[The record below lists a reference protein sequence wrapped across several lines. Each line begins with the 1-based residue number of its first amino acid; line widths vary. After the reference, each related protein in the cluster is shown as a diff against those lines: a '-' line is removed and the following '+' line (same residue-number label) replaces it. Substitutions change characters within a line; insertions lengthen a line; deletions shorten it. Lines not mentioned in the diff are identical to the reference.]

1 MTTHPGADEHLPMDA
16 RDVTLGLVVAGMRVA
31 LASGRLMLAPA
42 RAAARLPGIRGPV
55 YGTAVVLASDGS
67 HVRERARL
75 VVEALG
81 VELLAAP
88 ELERAIDRALAGPLT
103 DAVARSI
110 SQHRVA
116 ERVAAQILADLDFDR
131 LVDAV
136 LNDERTEIALER
148 ALASPA
154 LERLVVRVLESRL
167 VDDLTERV
175 LDSPELQMVIERV
188 ASSPEVLEAMSHHTE
203 TLAEEMVSDVRRRSQ
218 RVDDVAERTV
228 RSWLRR
234 PRSSE
239 S

>member
-1 MTTHPGADEHLPMDA
+1 MDA
-16 RDVTLGLVVAGMRVA
+16 RDVTLGLVVAGTRVA

-42 RAAARLPGIRGPV
+42 RAAVRLPGIRGPA

-75 VVEALG
+75 VVEALSA
-81 VELLAAP
+81 ELLAAP

-103 DAVARSI
+103 DGVARSI
-110 SQHRVA
+110 SQHRVV

-175 LDSPELQMVIERV
+175 LDSPELQRVIERV

-234 PRSSE
+234 PRPSE
-239 S
+239 Q

>member
-1 MTTHPGADEHLPMDA
+1 MDA
-16 RDVTLGLVVAGMRVA
+16 RDVTLGMAVAGTRVA
-31 LASGRLMLAPA
+31 VASGRLMLAPV

-67 HVRERARL
+67 HARERVRL
-75 VVEALG
+75 LVEALG
-81 VELLAAP
+81 AELIAAP

-116 ERVAAQILADLDFDR
+116 ERVASQVIAELDFDR
-131 LVDAV
+131 LVGAV
-136 LNDERTEIALER
+136 LEDARTEQALER
-148 ALASPA
+148 ALASPG

-167 VDDLTERV
+167 VDDLTER
-175 LDSPELQMVIERV
+175 LLEGPELQRVIEAV
-188 ASSPEVLEAMSHHTE
+188 AASPEVLQAVSHHTE
-203 TLAEEMVSDVRRRSQ
+203 TLAEEMVADVRRSTQ

-234 PRSSE
+234 PRASPS
-239 S
+239 

>member
-1 MTTHPGADEHLPMDA
+1 MDA
-16 RDVTLGLVVAGMRVA
+16 RDVTLGLVVFGTRAAV
-31 LASGRLMLAPA
+31 ASGRLMLAPA
-42 RAAARLPGIRGPV
+42 RVAARLPGIRGPV

-67 HVRERARL
+67 HARERGRM
-75 VVEALG
+75 VVEALSA
-81 VELLAAP
+81 ELLAAP

-116 ERVAAQILADLDFDR
+116 ERVASQILADLDIDQ

-136 LNDERTEIALER
+136 LNDERTEVALER

-154 LERLVVRVLESRL
+154 LERLIVRVLESRL

-175 LDSPELQMVIERV
+175 LDSPELQQVIERV

-203 TLAEEMVSDVRRRSQ
+203 TLADEMVSDVRRRSQ

-234 PRSSE
+234 PRTGE
-239 S
+239 P